1 MEHNMNWEW
10 RLDALKRVEK
20 LARETLYSIEYY
32 GNVSDEELYNALVAI
47 QNETYGIDEEDV

>member
-20 LARETLYSIEYY
+20 LARETLYDIEHYE
-32 GNVSDEELYNALVAI
+32 NISDEKLYNVLVAI

>member
-20 LARETLYSIEYY
+20 LARETLYNIEYY
-32 GNVSDEELYNALVAI
+32 GNVSDEDLYNALVAI